1 MLDLLEEVSIVQ
13 THLLFLALLG
23 PSGSGKSHLAGTAP
37 GKILYLHSSAE
48 SHGVASAGKSGGDLL
63 PVCFERDKTG
73 PLTAE
78 KAYRRLLECLK
89 PEVIKKA
96 GVSSIVLDG
105 LTDLEKIIR
114 ESDEFRNRCATSRG
128 AHDKF
133 AEVPATNAMF
143 DRVFSALR
151 DVQTV
156 CGTHVVVLG
165 ILDVQK
171 EDAATGEIELA
182 APRLAGYG
190 VAVTAIQQFGD
201 ILTVGKMRKKDGTA
215 GRVIQ
220 TGATVN
226 KISKASKDEGGHV
239 KKFINF
245 DCRLQ
250 MPVGQE
256 LPDYIK
262 ADLAEVIKL
271 KTDAK

>member
-1 MLDLLEEVSIVQ
+1 MLDLMNEESQ
-13 THLLFLALLG
+13 NDTSLLFLALLG

-48 SHGVASAGKSGGDLL
+48 SHGVASARKSGGDIL
-63 PVCFERDKTG
+63 PVCYERDKTG
-73 PLTAE
+73 PLSAE

-89 PEVIKKA
+89 PEVVRKA
-96 GVSSIVLDG
+96 QVTSVVIDG
-105 LTDLEKIIR
+105 LTDLEKVIR
-114 ESDEFRNRCATSRG
+114 ESDEFKNRCTTSRG

-133 AEVPATNAMF
+133 SEVPATNAMF
-143 DRVFSALR
+143 DKVFAALR
-151 DVQTV
+151 EAQIS
-156 CGTHVVVLG
+156 CGVHVVVLG

-171 EDAATGEIELA
+171 EDVNTGEIELA
-182 APRLAGYG
+182 SPRLVGYG

-215 GRVIQ
+215 GRAIQ

-239 KKFINF
+239 KKFVNF

-271 KTDAK
+271 KSGK